1 MVSNLSKSL
10 FFVLFTL
17 FSIMLPTSSVNAGC
31 AINVSA
37 DPTNNINSKDS
48 GQSFTATCDG
58 LLHSITVNTGNRT
71 VTGVTLLIYNGQS
84 VAEENQIYE
93 QSNVTLSNPVTIVL
107 SGSVNLVSEQQYTF
121 RFTGGSENHYLQSNC
136 YNPYDGGQDC
146 VGGTFFPG
154 YDMLFNVEISTPP
167 IASTAEASSVTLTG
181 ATLNGTVNA
190 ADYSTAVSFEYGTD
204 TGYGTTVVADQS
216 PVSGST
222 DTSVSKAITGL
233 SQGTIY
239 HYRVVAESDEGTAYG
254 DDVTFTTL
262 GPTQVALT
270 GPVTVL
276 KDGLLGPLTLT
287 ALDATDQPANVDQDT
302 VFNLSSSTSGTATF
316 YGDSTATTSITQ
328 ATIANGESSVTF
340 YSMDNTFGTPTITAS
355 RYSGMTLGEA
365 EKLIRV
371 SGNNAL
377 SFDGNDDYVATE
389 SAPELNMSGSSFT
402 VELWVKSA
410 LDLIFT
416 SEIIWVEYA
425 GAWTSGNYLLG
436 ADNDHDIIFTF
447 DGASAH
453 FHVDVDWTDG
463 QWHHVAAVLDTSN
476 NKKIIYVDG
485 VSKGEIV
492 EENTP
497 GNVDHPL
504 YIGARTGGSQSSPV
518 TMDEVRI
525 WNTAR
530 TQLEIRANMHRELQ
544 GNESGLAG
552 YYKLDTGTGTTAYDS
567 SGSGNNGTLTNGP
580 AWQTS
585 GAMSGPGNALDFD
598 GADGY
603 VACPTINLSGSA
615 VTFEAWIRPEG
626 FQSSDPYISGIM
638 GEENGS
644 DIALLRLGDSFL
656 DNNKP
661 QFVLYIGGQQKLDG
675 NTGLIANVWYHM
687 AATYDGSNMRIYING
702 KEDAS
707 KGKTGSF
714 TANTS
719 FWISQN
725 GRVFNGQMD
734 EVRVWNVARTAQE
747 IRDNMCKSL
756 QGDEPGL
763 AAYYRMDQQSVAEQ
777 DTLYDQTSNGHDG
790 TLILMDPENDWV
802 PSTAFNTW
810 IGWESTSWSTLTNWS
825 RSATPGSTDN
835 VGIPDYSNT
844 TGYPAGNAPAI
855 SGTPTVNHFV
865 LASDAGAT
873 LSSGLTV
880 NGNLI
885 LESNLDLNGQT
896 ITLGS
901 DGYLIEDAGRL
912 YGTTGTITTTRTLSN
927 ISSENVAGLG
937 AQLTT
942 AANMGSTVITRGHS
956 AVSEGV
962 SGLQKSIYR
971 YYQITPDPN
980 TGLNA
985 TLKFYYN
992 ENELNS
998 IPEADLALFRY
1009 DSGESKWQCNAA
1021 NQDRDAANNWV
1032 QQTGIDVFSKWTL
1045 GDEDDPTL
1053 VDLVSFTARGFEDFV
1068 RFEWETASEIDNA
1081 GFHLWRSQTK
1091 GGAYTKI
1098 TEMLIPAEGGPT
1110 FGVEYEYADFD
1121 VALGKT
1127 WYYKLEDISNTGVST
1142 FHGPVMA
1149 VVGDAAVKVVD
1160 GPTTLGEGDTAQGM
1174 GEIIIEG
1181 TGKHTVTTGRYANN
1195 PAGAPTFTPTGDY
1208 WFVDVTDLSG
1218 LNSVTTRFC
1227 PADSNNTVYYWNGG
1241 GWVKCSQQE
1250 YTDGCIAVM
1259 ITDTTSPRISDL
1271 TNLVFAMGRQSA
1283 AIPTLSEW
1291 GMIVLSLILGTVAV
1305 LALRRR
1311 RLVIGHWS

>member
-1 MVSNLSKSL
+1 MPVPHVRVIFRIDQNTGTFIILKLLHIDTEVKTMVQDFSKFL
-10 FFVLFTL
+10 LVVLFTL
-17 FSIMLPTSSVNAGC
+17 FAITVSVSSVNAGC
-31 AINVSA
+31 AIDVSA
-37 DPTNNINSKDS
+37 TTTNWFATKDT
-48 GQSFTATCDG
+48 GQSFTAPCSG
-58 LLHSITVNTGNRT
+58 LLHSITVHADEY
-71 VTGVTLLIYNGQS
+71 VTGVTLIIYNGES
-84 VAEENQIYE
+84 VDEGDQIYY
-93 QSNVTLSNPVTIVL
+93 QSNITLTDPVTIIL
-107 SGSVNLVSEQQYTF
+107 SGSVNVVENQMYTF
-121 RFTGGSENHYLQSNC
+121 RFTGGSGNHWLTVNNS
-136 YNPYDGGQDC
+136 NPYAGGR
-146 VGGTFFPG
+146 G
-154 YDMLFNVEISTPP
+154 YNSGWMESFDLIFKVEIIDPTPP
-167 IASTAEASSVTLTG
+167 TK
-181 ATLNGTVNA
+181 
-190 ADYSTAVSFEYGTD
+190 
-204 TGYGTTVVADQS
+204 VV
-216 PVSGST
+216 
-222 DTSVSKAITGL
+222 
-233 SQGTIY
+233 
-239 HYRVVAESDEGTAYG
+239 
-254 DDVTFTTL
+254 
-262 GPTQVALT
+262 LT
-270 GPVTVL
+270 GPATVL
-276 KDGLLGPLTLT
+276 KDGLGAFTIT
-287 ALDATDQPANVDQDT
+287 ALDVNDRTSNVTDDT
-302 VFNLSSSTSGTATF
+302 VFNLISSSSGTTTF
-316 YGDSTATTSITQ
+316 YSNSTGTTSITG

-340 YSMDNTFGTPTITAS
+340 YCRDDGFGTPTITAT
-355 RYSGMTLGEA
+355 RASGMELGSA
-365 EKLIRV
+365 NKQIRV

-377 SFDGNDDYVATE
+377 SFDPEDPDDYVIGSHRVMTNTDNWTIMAWVRLDTIVPNQNQIAVYNGDDSGGYGFGFYNGGLRGLYGGVAWHDTGE
-389 SAPELNMSGSSFT
+389 TVTAGTWNHVAMRRDSGTLRFYLNGKLLNDPTSTTDPKSPYDLFT
-402 VELWVKSA
+402 LGNMLQA
-410 LDLIFT
+410 DHT
-416 SEIIWVEYA
+416 SLYA
-425 GAWTSGNYLLG
+425 QSL
-436 ADNDHDIIFTF
+436 
-447 DGASAH
+447 
-453 FHVDVDWTDG
+453 DG
-463 QWHHVAAVLDTSN
+463 Q
-476 NKKIIYVDG
+476 I
-485 VSKGEIV
+485 
-492 EENTP
+492 
-497 GNVDHPL
+497 
-504 YIGARTGGSQSSPV
+504 
-518 TMDEVRI
+518 DEVSF
-525 WNTAR
+525 WDEALTEG
-530 TQLEIRANMHRELQ
+530 EIRANMHRELQ

-567 SGSGNNGTLTNGP
+567 SGNSNDGTLTNGP

-585 GAMSGPGNALDFD
+585 GAMSGPGNALDFAD
-598 GADGY
+598 DTDGY
-603 VACPTINLSGSA
+603 VNCGTIDLSGPE
-615 VTFEAWIRPEG
+615 VTFEAWIYPEG
-626 FQSSDPYISGIM
+626 FQTSSPYISGIM
-638 GEENGS
+638 GEEVSSSNL
-644 DIALLRLGDSFL
+644 ALMRLGDAVL
-656 DNNKP
+656 DKNNIP
-661 QFVLYIGGQQKLDG
+661 QFVLSLDG
-675 NTGLIANVWYHM
+675 SDRKLWGKTELSADTWYHL
-687 AATYDGSNMRIYING
+687 AATYDGSSMIIYING

-707 KGKTGSF
+707 AGQSGSI
-714 TANTS
+714 TANAS
-719 FWISQN
+719 FWISQVPMSRPFN
-725 GRVFNGQMD
+725 GRMD
-734 EVRVWNVARTAQE
+734 EVRVWNVARTAQQ

-763 AAYYRMDQQSVAEQ
+763 VAYYRMDQQSVAEQ
-777 DTLYDQTSNGHDG
+777 TTLYDQTPNGHDG
-790 TLILMDPENDWV
+790 ELIDMDPDPPTTPVWV
-802 PSTAFNTW
+802 SSTAFNTW
-810 IGWESTSWSTLTNWS
+810 IGSNNTEWATAANWG
-825 RSATPGSTDN
+825 RGGAPASTDN

-844 TGYPAGNAPAI
+844 TGYPAGNAPEI